1 MSSTGTMLRL
11 DSKKQ
16 VQTAEL
22 PSAWQREGLRRLDIR
37 LNPYPLG
44 GLWGNCKKHVNHLN
58 SRLSCWWGTV
68 RSGHGHT
75 PGHFK

>member
-22 PSAWQREGLRRLDIR
+22 PSAWQRERLRRLHRR
-37 LNPYPLG
+37 LKPPYL
-44 GLWGNCKKHVNHLN
+44 LWGSAGNCKKHVNHLLFGLPHLG
-58 SRLSCWWGTV
+58 RTV
-68 RSGHGHT
+68 RSGHGHSS
-75 PGHFK
+75 